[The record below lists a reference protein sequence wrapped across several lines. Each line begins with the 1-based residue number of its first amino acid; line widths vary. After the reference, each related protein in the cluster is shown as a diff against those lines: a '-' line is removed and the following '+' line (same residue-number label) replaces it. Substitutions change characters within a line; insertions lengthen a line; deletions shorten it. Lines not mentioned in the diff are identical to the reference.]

1 MRSLS
6 LERQRLKLDISEY
19 QCYNAENRFQQVC
32 ELSLL
37 RLHNCGTPVIMWLH
51 MFQIQWNVAAC
62 WRLIWLKLDTSTTFG
77 PCKIP
82 ASRLNSFPFLQ
93 TDNIKIKYPGIL
105 AFMIQLLD
113 FVDLNHLN
121 LNCLKFTQDLKV
133 HLLLVKSLNHTLK
146 LSLTIC
152 QLLPLPQ
159 DAHRCC
165 ECIEV
170 IQINCRR
177 SSCAHGLEVEL

>member
-1 MRSLS
+1 MRSLG

-19 QCYNAENRFQQVC
+19 RFYNAENRFQQVR

-51 MFQIQWNVAAC
+51 MFQIHWNFAAC

-93 TDNIKIKYPGIL
+93 TENIKIKYPGIH

-113 FVDLNHLN
+113 FVDLNHLD
-121 LNCLKFTQDLKV
+121 LNCQKFTQDLKV

-146 LSLTIC
+146 LSLSIC
-152 QLLPLPQ
+152 QLLSLPQ

-170 IQINCRR
+170 IQIYCRR